1 MHTLVLSPVVQ
12 LFSPLLLMICLLC
25 NVRCFCLDIQYVL
38 ETLLQADSDKVV
50 CRDYV
55 EIFLKCTK
63 KYGLTSSLSVIV
75 FLNFIGTDENER
87 RGAAYQTT

>member
-1 MHTLVLSPVVQ
+1 
-12 LFSPLLLMICLLC
+12 LC

-63 KYGLTSSLSVIV
+63 NMDLPVP
-75 FLNFIGTDENER
+75 
-87 RGAAYQTT
+87 